1 MELIKRKILLEN
13 YIDRA
18 DNSPTYGKMTA
29 DTFYINI
36 MLTQNIDDMGMFT
49 DVIYIPKDIGI
60 STPPDYS
67 ILLEKLT
74 KNGLNFPF
82 MNGVVPT
89 NTLTGLS
96 NIARVVGQKESSY
109 YNYFG
114 GLISGT
120 TETRIDDVKTYD
132 KNNIYQLNFNVEDEK
147 YTNYSGGVVNGVT
160 RITSFNNP
168 LTYIFDVD
176 KNDPNIGTN
185 KQKDGFLFEEY
196 SGAIPTIYITYI
208 GQGFNET
215 NMSLSAITKEEYL
228 FGIISKPEVE
238 SDVFIDRGITEIYE
252 RTLKMSEITNLGELS
267 RYGRGYYN
275 LIVS

>member
-67 ILLEKLT
+67 ILVEKLT

-168 LTYIFDVD
+168 LTYIFDAD